1 MIPRSVVKINVFLR
15 FEGPPGQRDSL
26 GAEAQL
32 CHKLSAGYHCRVSF
46 KKKKNS
52 ISPHGR
58 KWKSAQKSGPRVKN
72 PQFPCQ
78 SRFHLRSQRIN

>member
-1 MIPRSVVKINVFLR
+1 MFQAAVIPRRVVKISIFLR

-46 KKKKNS
+46 KKKKTPS
-52 ISPHGR
+52 HHTEE
-58 KWKSAQKSGPRVKN
+58 SGNQLRN
-72 PQFPCQ
+72 PGPE
-78 SRFHLRSQRIN
+78 